1 MDLKTLKENYAK
13 VVKFA
18 LKGRVKDAFSISR
31 RLLNEL
37 GDGYLTDKQIDQ
49 EENYKS
55 IVKYAYQGVEDPD
68 RQKLLDD
75 VVRNL
80 LEITDQAYQKLRATH
95 LSHDLYQRKK
105 FADSVKVQTDS
116 DISQVLEDLS
126 FDKEIAEVLEGLNVA
141 ESEEEEETRYTVKS
155 IFYYILMRDKLSDAD
170 KNLLGQLSD
179 SETIG
184 WYEKSLFVSALTIS
198 LFNCFDA
205 RKFEALS
212 RFYEQREKRVWHRAL
227 VGLIIGFYLYDQRL
241 RLYPKLNEM
250 LFRMGE
256 DTTSDK
262 DIESIIIQ
270 LNRSKDTEKVSKKM
284 QDEIIPEMMKLK
296 PKIEDKLGLEDL
308 MKDDLTEDK
317 NPDWERFFEDTP
329 GLVDKMEEFS
339 KMQMEGSDVFMSAFA
354 MLKHFPFF
362 KELSNWFLPFYSEN
376 SKVHQV
382 IENEEVEIDKKKFL
396 DGIQNSAFMCNSDK
410 YSFIF
415 NIQNMPQQ
423 QKQMMFQM
431 LQSELDQMNELS
443 QQDEMIDDTSR
454 NKTIFVQYIQ
464 DLYRFFKLNPYKG
477 DFEDLFSYS
486 LDIHNTYSFS
496 KIVSDSNVIR
506 NIAEFYF
513 ESQHYQK
520 AVEIYAKLK
529 EQGANEPEIYEKL
542 GYSYQKMEKY
552 ETALD
557 NYKRAELFDSNRIW
571 NLKKIGYCYRKLGNY
586 DEAVKYYKDAARLS
600 PEDSRIQASI
610 AYTYLQQEDYENALQ
625 HYLEVEKMIPDRP
638 SVKRPVAFCAFVQS
652 KLDMASSYYEE
663 LLQQED
669 NRFDLM
675 NMGHVMWCKGRIED
689 ALRYY
694 KQSIHQKDNNLKK
707 FLAGFEE
714 DKKHLINNGV
724 DEELIPLIIDHMRY
738 QLLEEKQDNK

>member
-1 MDLKTLKENYAK
+1 MDLNTLKDNYTK

-18 LKGRVKDAFSISR
+18 LKGRVKDAFSINR

-37 GDGYLTDKQIDQ
+37 GNGYLTDKQKDQ
-49 EENYKS
+49 ENNYKS
-55 IVKYAYQGVEDPD
+55 IIKYAYQGVEDPE
-68 RQKLLDD
+68 RQKLLDN
-75 VVRNL
+75 VIKNL
-80 LEITDQAYQKLRATH
+80 LEINDQAYWNLRTPH
-95 LSHDLYQRKK
+95 LSHELYQRKK
-105 FADSVKVQTDS
+105 FADSVKVETDS
-116 DISQVLEDLS
+116 DVKQVLEDLS
-126 FDKEIAEVLEGLNVA
+126 FDKEISEVLEDLNVR
-141 ESEEEEETRYTVKS
+141 ETEDDNDSHYSVKD
-155 IFYYILMRDKLSDAD
+155 IFYYLFMKDKLSDAD
-170 KNLLGQLSD
+170 KNLLKQLSD

-198 LFNCFDA
+198 LFNCFDEK
-205 RKFEALS
+205 KFEALS
-212 RFYEQREKRVWHRAL
+212 LFYEKREKRVWHRAL
-227 VGLIIGFYLYDQRL
+227 VGMVIGFYLYDQRL
-241 RLYPKLNEM
+241 RLYPKINEL
-250 LFRMGE
+250 LFQLGE
-256 DTTSDK
+256 DPSNDK

-308 MKDDLTEDK
+308 LKDDPTEDK
-317 NPDWERFFEDTP
+317 NPNWERFFEDTP

-376 SKVHQV
+376 NKVHQV
-382 IENEEVEIDKKKFL
+382 IENEEVEIDKEKFL

-423 QKQMMFQM
+423 QKQMMFEM

-443 QQDEMIDDTSR
+443 QQDEMIDDSSR

-464 DLYRFFKLNPYKG
+464 DLYRFFKLNPFKE
-477 DFEDLFSYS
+477 DFEDLFSYK
-486 LDIHNTYSFS
+486 LDIHNTSSFS

-513 ESQHYQK
+513 ESEHYQK
-520 AVEIYAKLK
+520 AVEIYSNLR
-529 EQGANEPEIYEKL
+529 EQGVNEPEIYEKL

-552 ETALD
+552 ELALD
-557 NYKRAELFDSNRIW
+557 NYKKAELFDSNRIW

-600 PEDSRIQASI
+600 PEDARIQASI

-625 HYLEVEKMIPDRP
+625 YYLEVEKMIPDKP
-638 SVKRPVAFCAFVQS
+638 SVKRPVAFCALVQG
-652 KLDMASSYYEE
+652 KLDMASSYYDE

-675 NMGHVMWCKGRIED
+675 NMGHVMWCKGRIQD

-694 KQSIHQKDNNLKK
+694 KQSIHQKDNSLKK

-714 DKKHLINNGV
+714 DKRHLINNGV
-724 DEELIPLIIDHMRY
+724 EAQTIPLVIDHMRY
-738 QLLEEKQDNK
+738 ELLEKE

>member
-1 MDLKTLKENYAK
+1 MDLKTLKNNYAK

-18 LKGRVKDAFSISR
+18 LKGRVKDAFSINR

-37 GDGYLTDKQIDQ
+37 GDGYLSDKQKDQ
-49 EENYKS
+49 ENNYKS
-55 IVKYAYQGVEDPD
+55 IIKYTFEGVEDPD
-68 RQKLLDD
+68 REKLLDN
-75 VVRNL
+75 VIKNL
-80 LEITDQAYQKLRATH
+80 LEINDQAFWKLRAPH
-95 LSHDLYQRKK
+95 LSHELYQRKK
-105 FADSVKVQTDS
+105 FADSVKVETES
-116 DISQVLEDLS
+116 DVNQVLEDISL
-126 FDKEIAEVLEGLNVA
+126 DKEISAVLEGLNV
-141 ESEEEEETRYTVKS
+141 SEPDNSEDTEDTSYTVKD
-155 IFYYILMRDKLSDAD
+155 IFYYLFMKDKLSEAD
-170 KNLLGQLSD
+170 NNLLYQLAGSD
-179 SETIG
+179 TIG
-184 WYEKSLFVSALTIS
+184 WYEKGLFVSALTIS
-198 LFNCFDA
+198 LFNCFDVK
-205 RKFEALS
+205 KFEGLS
-212 RFYEQREKRVWHRAL
+212 FFYKQKENKVWHRAL
-227 VGLIIGFYLYDQRL
+227 VGMVMGFYIYDQRL

-250 LFRMGE
+250 LFQLGE
-256 DTTSDK
+256 DPSSDK

-296 PKIEDKLGLEDL
+296 PKIEDKLGLEEL
-308 MKDDLTEDK
+308 MKDDPTEDK

-362 KELSNWFLPFYSEN
+362 KELSNWFLPFYTEN
-376 SKVHQV
+376 PQVQQV
-382 IENEEVEIDKKKFL
+382 IEGEEVEIDKKKFL

-443 QQDEMIDDTSR
+443 QQDEMIDDSSR

-464 DLYRFFKLNPYKG
+464 DLYRFFKLNPYKE
-477 DFEDLFSYS
+477 DFEDLFSYN
-486 LDIHNTYSFS
+486 LDIHNTSFFS

-506 NIAEFYF
+506 NIGEFYF
-513 ESQHYQK
+513 ESEHYNQ
-520 AVEIYAKLK
+520 AVEIYSRLQ
-529 EQGANEPEIYEKL
+529 EEGANEPEIYEKL
-542 GYSYQKMEKY
+542 GYSYQKMEKF
-552 ETALD
+552 ELALE
-557 NYKRAELFDSNRIW
+557 NYKKAELFDSNRIW
-571 NLKKIGYCYRKLGNY
+571 NLKKIGYCYRKLGDN
-586 DEAVKYYKDAARLS
+586 DEAVKYYKDASRLS
-600 PEDSRIQASI
+600 PDEPKIQASI

-625 HYLEVEKMIPDRP
+625 HYMEVEKMMPDKP
-638 SVKRPVAFCAFVQS
+638 SVKRPVAFCAFVQG
-652 KLDMASSYYEE
+652 KLDMANSYYEE

-675 NMGHVMWCKGRIED
+675 NMGHVMWCKGRLQD
-689 ALRYY
+689 ALSYY
-694 KQSIHQKDNNLKK
+694 KQSINQKDNNLKK

-724 DEELIPLIIDHMRY
+724 DSQSIPLIIDHMRY
-738 QLLEEKQDNK
+738 QLLEREQ